1 MRYQERIYIQNEN
14 SAVRNKHI
22 FNVNMSSDMCVFN
35 NPLFNVSGT
44 TKIDCTGSTSG
55 SSYIVSA
62 TTIPLTFDFTAN
74 TNTFTET
81 NAKFKYEIYKYNTTA
96 NAFIMPAVYSSA
108 SISYSAISGTSS
120 YTENV
125 PVSGLSLDG
134 EYLIKGYY
142 DFNVCTNF
150 LNKLDKTVDT
160 RTYISGTEY
169 GLYDKQLDY
178 YFMAMSPADTPIL
191 TKTASNTPIP
201 NKLFQQVILPEID
214 INKVFITN
222 RVAGDFIVT
231 LNGLVLAIDYDYTYS
246 ENVITLS
253 ANTVKDDIITII
265 YTTTGGDN
273 LVGDVINVSSTIISG
288 STDNQGNN
296 LIYFNT
302 TSSKYEI
309 YTSVTPLDGSN
320 ILVMINGASLANGV
334 DYYQSS
340 TNPKRIILEG
350 DIIVDDIITIVYF
363 PRVNV
368 INGLLT
374 NSPRI
379 SWTIPNAPQKTNGFF
394 TLEVSTA
401 STFNSLF
408 ASATTDYQV
417 GVVSYNASFVASGE
431 VGTNLYYRI
440 KNEKNYETF
449 CGQFVSSTGYSET
462 IPLTIQTNS
471 INSY

>member
-1 MRYQERIYIQNEN
+1 MRYQERIYIQNAN
-14 SAVRNKHI
+14 SAVRNKDI
-22 FNVNMSSDMCVFN
+22 LNVNMSSDMCVFD
-35 NPLFNVSGT
+35 NPLFNVSGA

-55 SSYIVSA
+55 SSYVISA

-74 TNTFTET
+74 TSTFTET

-96 NAFIMPAVYSSA
+96 NAFIMPAVYSSP

-142 DFNVCTNF
+142 DFTVCTDF
-150 LNKLDKTVDT
+150 LNKLGKTVDT

-169 GLYDKQLDY
+169 GLYDKTLDY
-178 YFMAMSPADTPIL
+178 YFMAMSPADIPIL
-191 TKTASNTPIP
+191 ARTSSNIPVP

-214 INKVFITN
+214 INKVIITN

-246 ENVITLS
+246 DNVITLS
-253 ANTVKDDIITII
+253 ANTAKDDIITII
-265 YTTTGGDN
+265 YTTTGGNN
-273 LVGDVINVSSTIISG
+273 LVGDVINVSSSIISG
-288 STDNQGNN
+288 TTDNQGSN

-302 TSSKYEI
+302 TTNKYEI
-309 YTSVTPLDGSN
+309 YTSITPLDSSN
-320 ILVMINGASLANGV
+320 ILVMINGATLANGI

-340 TNPKRIILEG
+340 SNPKRIILEG
-350 DIIVDDIITIVYF
+350 DVIVDDIITIVYF
-363 PRVNV
+363 PKTNV
-368 INGLLT
+368 VNGLIT
-374 NSPRI
+374 NNPTI
-379 SWTIPNAPQKTNGFF
+379 AWTISNAPQKANGIF

-401 STFNSLF
+401 TTFNSLF

-417 GVVSYNASFVASGE
+417 GVITYNASFVASGE

-449 CGQFVSSTGYSET
+449 CGQIVSSTGYSET